1 MPLSDTL
8 IIWAIVAAY
17 MAFIFV
23 KGISKARR
31 IGDTDDFLV
40 AGRNV
45 GWFMLFCTMGATVI
59 GGGSSIGA
67 IGKTYDWGVLML
79 LVSTG
84 WYLHFIFSGLVVAP
98 QFRRAELYTVA
109 GYFGHRFGEGPR
121 FVMMVLSLL
130 FSVFIVAA
138 QMAAFGSVLATLMPE
153 FADMSRVLAW
163 AILIGGAMVV
173 IYSTAGGLLAVIHTD
188 VYQFVIL
195 LAGFGVTLLFCVP
208 DIAAASLEEV
218 PRWFFLPQGNR
229 GWLFLVTTFLAFLLG
244 ETFAPGY
251 ATRYCVGRDVRE
263 TRRGIAGVGVFL
275 ALVFPAVLFCIA
287 LYARVHF
294 PDIDPQQALP
304 MVIMQLHNPWVAG
317 LMIGALM
324 MAVMSSADSA
334 LNSATTIF
342 VKDLFEHQLGWKDRG
357 DGRMLRLARIW
368 TVLLGCT
375 AIAVAVSWP
384 DIIGLL
390 LFTYHIWAPAVILPV
405 CVGALV
411 RKRSPA
417 LTRNIFVTMI
427 AATGLTLLYRAILWV
442 QGRGWWSPLG
452 EDVFGLLENLDPSV
466 FGVAA
471 SCVVFFLLSLR
482 VRMRRSGSGG
492 ATG

>member
-138 QMAAFGSVLATLMPE
+138 QMAAFGSVLATLMPQ

-173 IYSTAGGLLAVIHTD
+173 IYSTAGGLLAVIHPGGT
-188 VYQFVIL
+188 
-195 LAGFGVTLLFCVP
+195 
-208 DIAAASLEEV
+208 AACSG
-218 PRWFFLPQGNR
+218 WR
-229 GWLFLVTTFLAFLLG
+229 GS
-244 ETFAPGY
+244 
-251 ATRYCVGRDVRE
+251 GR
-263 TRRGIAGVGVFL
+263 
-275 ALVFPAVLFCIA
+275 CC
-287 LYARVHF
+287 
-294 PDIDPQQALP
+294 
-304 MVIMQLHNPWVAG
+304 WVA
-317 LMIGALM
+317 
-324 MAVMSSADSA
+324 
-334 LNSATTIF
+334 
-342 VKDLFEHQLGWKDRG
+342 R
-357 DGRMLRLARIW
+357 
-368 TVLLGCT
+368 
-375 AIAVAVSWP
+375 
-384 DIIGLL
+384 
-390 LFTYHIWAPAVILPV
+390 
-405 CVGALV
+405 
-411 RKRSPA
+411 RSPWRFPGPTSSGCSCSPITSGRRPSSCRSA
-417 LTRNIFVTMI
+417 S
-427 AATGLTLLYRAILWV
+427 
-442 QGRGWWSPLG
+442 GRGCGSAP
-452 EDVFGLLENLDPSV
+452 
-466 FGVAA
+466 
-471 SCVVFFLLSLR
+471 
-482 VRMRRSGSGG
+482 RR
-492 ATG
+492 

>member
-8 IIWAIVAAY
+8 ITWAIIAAY

-23 KGISKARR
+23 KGVSKARGV
-31 IGDTDDFLV
+31 GDTDDFLV

-138 QMAAFGSVLATLMPE
+138 QMAAFGSVLATLMPQ

-208 DIAAASLEEV
+208 DIAAASLEDV

-229 GWLFLVTTFLAFLLG
+229 GWLFLVTTFLAFSW
-244 ETFAPGY
+244 ERPSPP
-251 ATRYCVGRDVRE
+251 ATRR
-263 TRRGIAGVGVFL
+263 
-275 ALVFPAVLFCIA
+275 
-287 LYARVHF
+287 
-294 PDIDPQQALP
+294 
-304 MVIMQLHNPWVAG
+304 
-317 LMIGALM
+317 
-324 MAVMSSADSA
+324 
-334 LNSATTIF
+334 
-342 VKDLFEHQLGWKDRG
+342 
-357 DGRMLRLARIW
+357 
-368 TVLLGCT
+368 
-375 AIAVAVSWP
+375 AIAS
-384 DIIGLL
+384 
-390 LFTYHIWAPAVILPV
+390 
-405 CVGALV
+405 GATCA
-411 RKRSPA
+411 KPGGGS
-417 LTRNIFVTMI
+417 
-427 AATGLTLLYRAILWV
+427 
-442 QGRGWWSPLG
+442 RG
-452 EDVFGLLENLDPSV
+452 
-466 FGVAA
+466 
-471 SCVVFFLLSLR
+471 
-482 VRMRRSGSGG
+482 SGSFSPWSFPRSCSLSPSTRGSIFP
-492 ATG
+492 TSTRSRPCRW